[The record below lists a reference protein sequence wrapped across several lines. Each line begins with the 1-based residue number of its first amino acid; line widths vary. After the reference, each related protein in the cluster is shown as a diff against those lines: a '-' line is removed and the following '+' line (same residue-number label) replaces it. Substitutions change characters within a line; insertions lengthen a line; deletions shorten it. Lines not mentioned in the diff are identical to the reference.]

1 MKNIK
6 LFWMQRLLTVNVLL
20 LTIFSCNG
28 PNQRLD
34 IDSPVKGII
43 YISVDES
50 FKPVIDSQ
58 IKVFEAL
65 YPGAKIVASYKPE
78 AECFKDLIK
87 DSTRM
92 IIVTRGLNETEEK
105 FYKDS
110 LKYSPTWSKVA
121 NDAISLIV
129 NNKSKDT
136 LITMAKL
143 KGILDGTTA
152 DKEIAVFDG
161 LSATSTVRYA
171 VDSILKGKPFDPKKV
186 FAAKNSQG
194 VINYIAENSNAIG
207 FVGVSWIGNK
217 EDTAQLSFLK
227 KVKIVEVEC
236 LSCENKP
243 FVKPVQANIMLKRYP
258 LVRGLYYIL
267 KENYNGL
274 GSGFANFMEYEKGQL
289 IFSRAYLGPAK
300 MNFSVRSATMN

>member
-1 MKNIK
+1 MKTIK
-6 LFWMQRLLTVNVLL
+6 LFWMQRLLSVIVLL
-20 LTIFSCNG
+20 SAIFSCNG
-28 PNQRLD
+28 PNQRTD
-34 IDSPVKGII
+34 TDTPEKGTI

-58 IKVFEAL
+58 IQVFEAL
-65 YPGAKIVASYKPE
+65 FPGAKVVASYKPE
-78 AECFKDLIK
+78 AECFKDLAE

-92 IIVTRGLNETEEK
+92 IIVTRGLNAMEEK

-171 VDSILKGKPFDPKKV
+171 VDSILKGKLFDPKKV

-194 VINYIAENSNAIG
+194 VINYVAENTND
-207 FVGVSWIGNK
+207 N
-217 EDTAQLSFLK
+217 E
-227 KVKIVEVEC
+227 VKIFPNPASHYFYFNTHNATATLQLFSASGSKLEQFDVGSQIINKIDISEYPSGVYY
-236 LSCENKP
+236 LKYENAGKS
-243 FVKPVQANIMLKRYP
+243 FTKKLMIQN
-258 LVRGLYYIL
+258 
-267 KENYNGL
+267 
-274 GSGFANFMEYEKGQL
+274 
-289 IFSRAYLGPAK
+289 
-300 MNFSVRSATMN
+300 